1 LAFSQAGWT
10 SAGRAGPRHYGALFV
25 TVIASG
31 SGTAPQARAHEMAE
45 DFRLKDRWISITHAM
60 RGLGH
65 LLASQHNARLHALA
79 TGLALF
85 VAVWLDLNRLEWLV
99 LVLTIAAVW
108 CAEAFNTALELL
120 ADAASPEFH
129 PLVGKAKD
137 VAAGAVLIAAIAAV
151 VVAAL
156 ILVPRLF

>member
-1 LAFSQAGWT
+1 
-10 SAGRAGPRHYGALFV
+10 
-25 TVIASG
+25 
-31 SGTAPQARAHEMAE
+31 MAE
-45 DFRLKDRWISITHAM
+45 DFRLKDRWISIAHAV

-65 LLASQHNARLHALA
+65 LLTSQHNARLHAVA
-79 TGLALF
+79 TALALI
-85 VAVWLDLNRLEWLV
+85 VAAWLDLDRLEWLV

-108 CAEAFNTALELL
+108 SAEAFNTALELL